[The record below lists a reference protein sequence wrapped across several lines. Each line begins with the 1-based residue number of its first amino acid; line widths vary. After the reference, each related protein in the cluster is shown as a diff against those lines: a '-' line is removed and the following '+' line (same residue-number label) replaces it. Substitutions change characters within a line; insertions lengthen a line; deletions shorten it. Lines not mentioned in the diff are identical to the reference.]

1 MAGEQRLVAAQ
12 AELERKRQVAEEK
25 MRQLAGEIADIPGGT
40 FRMGDL
46 SGEGDDDE
54 KPVHSV
60 TVSAFMLGKFEV
72 VVGQFRR
79 FVEAT
84 E

>member
-1 MAGEQRLVAAQ
+1 
-12 AELERKRQVAEEK
+12 
-25 MRQLAGEIADIPGGT
+25 MRQLAGEMVSIPGGT

-60 TVSAFMLGKFEV
+60 TVPAFRMGKYEV
-72 VVGQFRR
+72 TDGQFRR
-79 FVEAT
+79 FRGGYRVPHGCGAECGRQ
-84 E
+84 